1 MREEA
6 AARLATREA
15 ELNALHTRQANDAK
29 TKAQDEMHAL
39 REQLEE
45 DLRQARDE
53 NVTLAKRL
61 QSSSDE
67 ADALREALQRAEL
80 AASQAQQ
87 AGETLRA
94 ALQEEI
100 RRAHE
105 SHAATLEAE
114 RVDAKLQMER
124 LLSEQVAETQRLT
137 SEFSRAQSLLQ
148 QELEMAKEALREL
161 QSKFDFRESRPEDL
175 HAIEQLNKMVR
186 EKDEL
191 VRRTYEEMKYFK
203 LELQNRR
210 RTSTRTS
217 EVRRMWA

>member
-1 MREEA
+1 M
-6 AARLATREA
+6 
-15 ELNALHTRQANDAK
+15 
-29 TKAQDEMHAL
+29 
-39 REQLEE
+39 
-45 DLRQARDE
+45 
-53 NVTLAKRL
+53 TLAKRL

-137 SEFSRAQSLLQ
+137 SEFSARRGQ
-148 QELEMAKEALREL
+148 QELEWQRGSVDAVGFA
-161 QSKFDFRESRPEDL
+161 SASPPEDCSR
-175 HAIEQLNKMVR
+175 QLKKMVR
-186 EKDEL
+186 RGRARCGRT
-191 VRRTYEEMKYFK
+191 RR
-203 LELQNRR
+203 
-210 RTSTRTS
+210 
-217 EVRRMWA
+217 